1 MNMRFKIALMAL
13 LAGVSLAMPVAVPA
27 DAGQT
32 AEAGATT
39 AAKPQASASCPAP
52 GDKKLNL
59 AQVSQTECC
68 KGNKGICGCRAGK
81 IICCDRTASEQPGCT
96 CHGDDGFLE

>member
-1 MNMRFKIALMAL
+1 MNVLRFRIALMAF
-13 LAGVSLAMPVAVPA
+13 LASVSFAAPSAALADV
-27 DAGQT
+27 GQA
-32 AEAGATT
+32 AEAA